1 MENLQKIL
9 LGDIAHREGAGIQID
24 ATLQEAFG
32 LMHENGMGVVVVL
45 DGERPKGILT
55 ERDAVRILCR
65 EFNLS
70 DKAGPYARKTLIAA
84 SGTRTIG
91 HALII
96 MVENNIRR
104 LVVTGAADSF
114 LGVVTQQDLL
124 RNTEDGF
131 FRASLEVRHVLNK
144 ASDLVFAVPGERITD
159 VLRRMVDR
167 GVGAVPV
174 LQEGR
179 AVGIITEKDP
189 LRLIQGRRS
198 LDGPVESCMSSPVV
212 TARLDAK
219 MADVIRLM
227 NERFIRRVV
236 VVGEDGNRVVG
247 MLTNRDLAR
256 NLKGNY
262 NDYLERKLQHTK
274 EVLNLLPEI
283 LFEIIDT
290 GEEQVVVWGNE
301 KAKHDFG
308 LEMVDRP
315 VTDFIPPD
323 RWREIY
329 PFLVEHGRVGNARF
343 IYGKSIFEF
352 SGFYLPLEIG
362 SEKGR
367 IQLIMR
373 DITEEVTQA
382 VTDPLTNIFDRRH
395 INDVLA
401 REIERSRRARH
412 RFSVVK
418 VDVDDFKRIN
428 DVYGPGFGDKVL
440 HGIAELM
447 GHKTREY
454 DIVGRYGGEEFII
467 VMPETGKDDAV
478 DLVDRLRR
486 AIEKRVFEPA
496 KGAAVS
502 VTASFGVSA
511 FTEDGETAEDL
522 LVKADERLCHAKRQG
537 KNIVVSS

>member
-1 MENLQKIL
+1 
-9 LGDIAHREGAGIQID
+9 
-24 ATLQEAFG
+24 
-32 LMHENGMGVVVVL
+32 
-45 DGERPKGILT
+45 
-55 ERDAVRILCR
+55 
-65 EFNLS
+65 
-70 DKAGPYARKTLIAA
+70 
-84 SGTRTIG
+84 
-91 HALII
+91 
-96 MVENNIRR
+96 
-104 LVVTGAADSF
+104 
-114 LGVVTQQDLL
+114 
-124 RNTEDGF
+124 
-131 FRASLEVRHVLNK
+131 
-144 ASDLVFAVPGERITD
+144 
-159 VLRRMVDR
+159 
-167 GVGAVPV
+167 
-174 LQEGR
+174 
-179 AVGIITEKDP
+179 
-189 LRLIQGRRS
+189 
-198 LDGPVESCMSSPVV
+198 
-212 TARLDAK
+212 
-219 MADVIRLM
+219 
-227 NERFIRRVV
+227 
-236 VVGEDGNRVVG
+236 

-262 NDYLERKLQHTK
+262 NDYLERKLHHTK

-301 KAKHDFG
+301 KAKNDFG

-367 IQLIMR
+367 NQLIMR